1 MSCAAVS
8 LPSCPPA
15 QFADETY
22 DISTRARICLPS
34 GLNLYVYNGEAKDF
48 VYCDYQQVVVVL
60 WLFGVELE
68 FAFKFG
74 GGSSAW
80 AWVSK
85 VQVHDVLDSQR
96 QAVADSSESEKRNT
110 FLMRSSLVDSGE
122 AVVTPIRSVYFIA
135 LIRLSSC

>member
-1 MSCAAVS
+1 MWTSQRHVLFCCQLALV
-8 LPSCPPA
+8 PPPA
-15 QFADETY
+15 QSADETY

-34 GLNLYVYNGEAKDF
+34 GLNLYVYTGGAKGF

-60 WLFGVELE
+60 WLFGIELE

-80 AWVSK
+80 AQVSK

-96 QAVADSSESEKRNT
+96 QAGCRFK
-110 FLMRSSLVDSGE
+110 
-122 AVVTPIRSVYFIA
+122 
-135 LIRLSSC
+135 